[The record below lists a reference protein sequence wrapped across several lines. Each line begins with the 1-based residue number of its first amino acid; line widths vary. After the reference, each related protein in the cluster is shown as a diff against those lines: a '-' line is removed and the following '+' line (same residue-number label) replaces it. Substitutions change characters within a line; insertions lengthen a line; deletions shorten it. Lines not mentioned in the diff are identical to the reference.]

1 MAELIEYKC
10 PSCNGQLEFN
20 STVQKMKCPFCE
32 SEFDVA
38 TLMSYDQ
45 QLENP
50 QQDNMTWETQ
60 AGSEWQSGEADGMK
74 VYKCQSCGGEVVA
87 DATTSA
93 THCPYCDNPVVM
105 TGNFSGDM
113 KPDYVIPFKL
123 DKEAA
128 KNALKNH
135 LNGRKLLPKVFK
147 DENHIDEIKGVY
159 VPVWLFDAEADG
171 NILYK
176 GEKVR
181 TWQDSQFRYT
191 ERNFYSIARQGTL
204 DFEHVPVDGSTKMQ
218 DELMQSIEPYNF
230 KDAVPFQTAYLSGYL
245 ADKYDVTA
253 EDSVDTANKRIKNT
267 TEQAFRDTVQGYSTV
282 TRESGHINLN
292 NAKAK
297 YALYPVWILNTSW
310 NNNKYTFAMNG
321 QTGKFVGDLPIDNG
335 AAARWFIGVSAVAA
349 AACYLIAK
357 FLGYA

>member
-191 ERNFYSIARQGTL
+191 ERNFYSIVRQGTL

-310 NNNKYTFAMNG
+310 NNNK
-321 QTGKFVGDLPIDNG
+321 
-335 AAARWFIGVSAVAA
+335 
-349 AACYLIAK
+349 
-357 FLGYA
+357 